1 MNKNL
6 DRCKPYPFERLGEL
20 LANSV
25 PDSSK
30 RAIRWSI
37 GEPAHPAPEFVK
49 TTLTEHLSG
58 LSNYPLTMGSDALR
72 EAIASWLTWRF
83 KLPARA
89 VDPATQVLPVSGT
102 REALFS
108 FAQAVV
114 NGGGESLVAMP
125 NPFYQIYEGAAL
137 LAGAAPF
144 LIDLDSDNGFLPDFQ
159 TVGEE
164 VWKRVQLIYV
174 CSPSNPAGSCLSME
188 KWHELLRLADRF
200 GFVIASDE
208 CYSEIYLD
216 EGKAPIGLLEAA
228 TEFGNVDFKN
238 CVVFHS
244 LSKRSNLPGLRS
256 GFVAGCRDVLSKYRL
271 YRTYHGCA
279 LPPPT
284 QAASVVA
291 WQDEDHVRDNRKL
304 YRQKFD
310 AVLNILDPVM
320 EVECPQASFY
330 LWPASGMD
338 DTIFAKQLFEEENL
352 LVLPGSYISR
362 TNGGKDPGKGRLRM
376 ALVAPYE
383 ECVEGAQRLASFMK
397 RRK

>member
-6 DRCKPYPFERLGEL
+6 DRCQPYPFERLSEL

-25 PDSSK
+25 PDPSK

-37 GEPAHPAPEFVK
+37 GEPAHPAPDFVK
-49 TTLTEHLSG
+49 RALADNLSG
-58 LSNYPLTMGSDALR
+58 LSNYPVTIGSEALR
-72 EAIASWLTWRF
+72 EAIAGWLISRF
-83 KLPARA
+83 GLADGA
-89 VDPATQVLPVSGT
+89 VDPASQVLPVSGT

-114 NGGGESLVAMP
+114 NGGNQALVAMP

-137 LAGAAPF
+137 LSGAEPF
-144 LIDLDSDNGFLPDFQ
+144 LLDLESESGFLPDFQ
-159 TVGEE
+159 TVEKD

-174 CSPSNPAGSCLSME
+174 SSPSNPAGSCFTIE
-188 KWHELLRLADRF
+188 KWRELLDLSNRF
-200 GFVIASDE
+200 GFIIASDE

-216 EGKAPIGLLEAA
+216 EEQVPLGLLAA
-228 TEFGNVDFKN
+228 AYQSGNHDFKN

-256 GFVAGCRDVLSKYRL
+256 GFVAGDREVISKYRL

-284 QAASVVA
+284 QAASLVA
-291 WQDEDHVRDNRKL
+291 WQDETHVRDNRKL
-304 YRQKFD
+304 YRRKFD
-310 AVLNILDPVM
+310 AVLDILD
-320 EVECPQASFY
+320 EVLDVERPQASFY
-330 LWPASGMD
+330 LWPSVGGD
-338 DTIFAKQLFEEENL
+338 DALFAKHLFEEENL

-362 TNGGKDPGKGRLRM
+362 NNRGNDPGKGRLRM

-383 ECVEGAQRLASFMK
+383 ECVEGARRLAAFVD
-397 RRK
+397 RRR